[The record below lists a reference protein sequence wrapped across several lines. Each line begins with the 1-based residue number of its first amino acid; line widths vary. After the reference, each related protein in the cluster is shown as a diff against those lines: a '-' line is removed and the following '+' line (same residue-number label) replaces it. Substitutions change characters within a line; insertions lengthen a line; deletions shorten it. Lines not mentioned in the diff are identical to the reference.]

1 MKEYD
6 FNTFW
11 NAYALKRDKMA
22 AERAWKRLS
31 QKDRRAAL
39 DGIAAYRNACQRDG
53 IRMCYPQG
61 YLNGHRWTD
70 DMTPLEHPTP
80 SRPPRQEQRTDT
92 ILTNPTNTDEMEVW

>member
-1 MKEYD
+1 MKESICD

-31 QKDRRAAL
+31 VKDQRAAL
-39 DGIAAYRNACQRDG
+39 DGIGAYRNVCQRDG

-61 YLNGHRWTD
+61 YLNGHRWED
-70 DMTPLEHPTP
+70 DTTPIESPTP
-80 SRPPRQEQRTDT
+80 QPANDT
-92 ILTNPTNTDEMEVW
+92 IATPPPTKDTDIMEIW